1 VRDLISAS
9 KYRKTTTVLCCE
21 NESLF
26 SNLDIRTYS
35 PSVDAHKR
43 RKALFAAAQAKEG
56 RADLIV
62 VQNHL
67 PTAAALARRVSV
79 PVILHKHNLT
89 KPVAR
94 SGIKNAARRA
104 WRLREYRSLAGIIFV
119 SKFCQDAFIRD
130 WPEVQTP
137 KTIVYNGLD
146 FEDWTTHRQD
156 REKEI
161 ICVAR
166 AAPEKGVK
174 EAAQAI
180 AQILINEK
188 DWRARLILGETQRFP
203 EYTRAITEIIQT
215 ISSRVVVEHNL
226 PLSAVKERCQ
236 RAAIAVVPSKWEEP
250 FGRTA
255 LEAHAAGCAV
265 VSSGTGGLSE
275 ISGKHALFLP
285 KRTEP
290 EDITS
295 LLKKLIYD
303 QGLRARLA
311 AAGRRHCQ
319 EKFSLAKI
327 AAIADAFYEQ
337 AVLRLVES
345 I

>member
-1 VRDLISAS
+1 
-9 KYRKTTTVLCCE
+9 
-21 NESLF
+21 
-26 SNLDIRTYS
+26 
-35 PSVDAHKR
+35 
-43 RKALFAAAQAKEG
+43 
-56 RADLIV
+56 
-62 VQNHL
+62 
-67 PTAAALARRVSV
+67 
-79 PVILHKHNLT
+79 
-89 KPVAR
+89 
-94 SGIKNAARRA
+94 
-104 WRLREYRSLAGIIFV
+104 LAGIIFV
-119 SKFCQDAFIRD
+119 SKFCQDSFTHD

-137 KTIVYNGLD
+137 KAVVYNGLD
-146 FEDWTTHRQD
+146 FGAWTQREE

-166 AAPEKGVK
+166 SAPEKGIK

-180 AQILINEK
+180 AQILSQEK
-188 DWRARLILGETQRFP
+188 DWRARLILSEPQRFP
-203 EYTRAITEIIQT
+203 EYTQAVTEVIQN
-215 ISSRVVVEHNL
+215 ISSRAVVEHNL

-255 LEAHAAGCAV
+255 REAHAAGCAV
-265 VSSGTGGLSE
+265 VSSGTGGLAE
-275 ISGKHALFLP
+275 ISAKHALFLP
-285 KRTEP
+285 KRFGP

-295 LLKKLIYD
+295 LLKKLIHD
-303 QGLRARLA
+303 QALRARLA